1 MILDSQMYYN
11 NTLQIRAFF
20 KWQPLRLYN
29 RYTNNSESKCFIKIS
44 MAYSFVLMCLITTS
58 NFMTKLLKWWYL
70 VGMCLVWGCICRTT
84 ESATTPWFTLCT
96 VGVFDKKP
104 PRTFGMYLWRSSANK
119 ISFIRIM
126 KGKTYVIYWDNSMY
140 SEYVVLSKSYVCIWI
155 SHDIVHFT
163 YIITYP
169 VLDSTNTRFL
179 LSAWFRPP

>member
-70 VGMCLVWGCICRTT
+70 VGICLVRGWICRSTT
-84 ESATTPWFTLCT
+84 SATTPWLSLCNVT
-96 VGVFDKKP
+96 AFDPIP
-104 PRTFGMYLWRSSANK
+104 PRTFGVYLWSSTTDL
-119 ISFIRIM
+119 ISFTGNVFGLFSVYKNFRLRRACPQ
-126 KGKTYVIYWDNSMY
+126 K
-140 SEYVVLSKSYVCIWI
+140 WI
-155 SHDIVHFT
+155 VSICN
-163 YIITYP
+163 YIGLILGTYP
-169 VLDSTNTRFL
+169 LLDITRPQSWNPCNIISPFL
-179 LSAWFRPP
+179 GQTS